1 MPLRRTPLHVS
12 LGKSIATALLSHCLL
27 ACGPTLIEPP
37 CHPERVNDRYKL
49 GDSDGINPYTDLR
62 QAIACSKET
71 GRPIFLFMHGYAV
84 FSTRQPWELFADHA
98 IRELIAEHFVLCVL
112 MVDDKRPLAEA
123 DTIGFPPL
131 SKPVRTIG
139 QQNYVFQIDRF
150 QVAASPF
157 MVVLDS
163 SLTPLHEPLLWQG
176 RETKRAVEAMLRAV
190 AKGADVRDKS

>member
-1 MPLRRTPLHVS
+1 MTPWKIIPLC
-12 LGKSIATALLSHCLL
+12 LLCHCLL

-37 CHPERVNDRYKL
+37 CHPERVDDRYHL
-49 GDSDGINPYTDLR
+49 GASDGIKPYTDLR

-71 GRPIFLFMHGYAV
+71 GRPIFLFIHGYVV
-84 FSTRQPWELFADHA
+84 FSTRQPWELFADRA

-112 MVDDKRPLAEA
+112 MVDDKKPLAEA

-131 SKPVRTIG
+131 SRPVRTIG

-163 SLTPLHEPLLWQG
+163 SLTTLHEPLLWQR
-176 RETKRAVEAMLRAV
+176 RETIREVEDMLRAV
-190 AKGADVRDKS
+190 AKSVAVREEL